1 MPSTMS
7 KPAYLSPSQI
17 ADALSMSRR
26 QVYRWME
33 KGELDSV
40 KIDNARRISEKHLA
54 QKVGEEV
61 ARDVFESHAKDE
73 A

>member
-1 MPSTMS
+1 MMS
-7 KPAYLSPSQI
+7 KPAYLNPSQI

>member
-1 MPSTMS
+1 MMS
-7 KPAYLSPSQI
+7 KPAYLNPSQI

-61 ARDVFESHAKDE
+61 AHDVFESHAKDE